1 MKFKIDKEMLLFD
14 LKSMVVIV
22 IISLSI
28 WLFVTKMPKCSSSSS
43 TSRYNR
49 DGFNEVT
56 GEYNNPYQG
65 SEQQQRDLEL
75 IDQYDH

>member
-1 MKFKIDKEMLLFD
+1 MKLKIDKEMLVFD
-14 LKSMVVIV
+14 IKSFGVIIV
-22 IISLSI
+22 ISFAI
-28 WLFVTKMPKCSSSSS
+28 WFFASKVPKCSSS
-43 TSRYNR
+43 TSHYNS

-75 IDQYDH
+75 IDRYSH

>member
-1 MKFKIDKEMLLFD
+1 MKLKIDKEMLLFD
-14 LKSMVVIV
+14 LKSMIVIV
-22 IISLSI
+22 IISLGI
-28 WLFVTKMPKCSSSSS
+28 WFFLTKMPKCSSS
-43 TSRYNR
+43 TSQYNS

-75 IDQYDH
+75 IDQYSH